1 MLLGGLLRF
10 RSNKNLP
17 ESSIWLNDRRDV
29 LEWATETVEIIAVV
43 EIRELVS
50 RGSTNRAGDGQ
61 E

>member
-17 ESSIWLNDRRDV
+17 ESSIWLNDRRDI